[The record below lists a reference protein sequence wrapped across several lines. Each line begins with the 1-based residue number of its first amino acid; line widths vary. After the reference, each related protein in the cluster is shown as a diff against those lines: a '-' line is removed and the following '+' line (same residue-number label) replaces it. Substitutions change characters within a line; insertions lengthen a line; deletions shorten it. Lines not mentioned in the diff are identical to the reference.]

1 MLTDWELERARLTN
15 SLAAALQ
22 RARLAE
28 ELLEDAK
35 KKHAMVVH
43 ELTTQ
48 IASLK
53 SLAIANVEMQKLL
66 DQKNETLSALSN
78 MFDDQLE
85 STRHER

>member
-28 ELLEDAK
+28 ETLETAK
-35 KKHAMVVH
+35 KKHAMVVE

-53 SLAIANVEMQKLL
+53 SLAIANEQLQKLL
-66 DQKNETLSALSN
+66 EQKNETLSALSN
-78 MFDDQLE
+78 MFDEKLE
-85 STRHER
+85 GTHYER